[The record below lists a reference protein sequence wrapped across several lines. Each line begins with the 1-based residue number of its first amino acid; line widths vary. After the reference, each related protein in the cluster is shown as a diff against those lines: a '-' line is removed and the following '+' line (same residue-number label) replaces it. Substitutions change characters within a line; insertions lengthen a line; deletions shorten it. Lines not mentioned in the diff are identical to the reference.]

1 MFTAEQYR
9 ARAVEYSQ
17 LVKIANSPAEV
28 REFKRLEHTF
38 TELADN
44 AQWTVDNYDKILACH
59 ERFHWGMQIGGWK
72 PYSIGASNSWSP
84 RCLVLADFKRLPG
97 ES

>member
-17 LVKIANSPAEV
+17 LVKIANSPAEM

-44 AQWTVDNYDKILACH
+44 AQWTVDNYDKILHATSGSTGAGTSVFGAC
-59 ERFHWGMQIGGWK
+59 
-72 PYSIGASNSWSP
+72 
-84 RCLVLADFKRLPG
+84 RLQAAPPD

>member
-17 LVKIANSPAEV
+17 LVKIANSPAEM
-28 REFKRLEHTF
+28 REFEKLEHTF

-44 AQWTVDNYDKILACH
+44 AQDGRQL
-59 ERFHWGMQIGGWK
+59 R
-72 PYSIGASNSWSP
+72 
-84 RCLVLADFKRLPG
+84 
-97 ES
+97 

>member
-17 LVKIANSPAEV
+17 LVKIANSPAEM
-28 REFKRLEHTF
+28 REFKELEHTF

-44 AQWTVDNYDKILACH
+44 AQWTVDNYDKILHATSGSTGACKS
-59 ERFHWGMQIGGWK
+59 EVGS
-72 PYSIGASNSWSP
+72 PDSIGASNSWSP